1 MITVMMNDE
10 ICELSPNDYKLP
22 TIIFS
27 CQTQWS
33 SWSWSRHLIRNTT
46 LSTQSLSVMIE
57 EMEQWYLP
65 SNIIYFIMSST
76 NIINLQHS
84 KGDQEGHKKKLIQLN
99 YRLIVCVILINLYLI
114 WTSQTHPY
122 RVLGSLLKFLI
133 ENVLWTEI

>member
-84 KGDQEGHKKKLIQLN
+84 KGDQEGHKKN
-99 YRLIVCVILINLYLI
+99 
-114 WTSQTHPY
+114 
-122 RVLGSLLKFLI
+122 
-133 ENVLWTEI
+133 